1 MTDDATPD
9 SSLPDSSLPDR
20 PLPDGDVR
28 DSAASD
34 GQPVPGDL
42 DQLLSAAI
50 EAASRLLSTDGEF
63 YPFAVAMTE
72 AGELVAPAVDP
83 EDEQP
88 TADQVVDLLV
98 EALREGREAI
108 RAAAVVSDVTMAG
121 DEGQQRDAIRVE
133 LEPRRGE
140 AVTVV
145 VPYDEGPVLDEPFGM
160 AGERRV
166 FVG

>member
-1 MTDDATPD
+1 MTDDGTLDNA
-9 SSLPDSSLPDR
+9 S
-20 PLPDGDVR
+20 
-28 DSAASD
+28 SD
-34 GQPVPGDL
+34 GEAVPGDL

-50 EAASRLLSTDGEF
+50 EAASRMLSADGEF
-63 YPFAVAMTE
+63 YPFAVAMTDG
-72 AGELVAPAVDP
+72 GELVSPAVDP
-83 EDEQP
+83 EDERP
-88 TADQVVDLLV
+88 DADKVVDLLV
-98 EALREGREAI
+98 EALRDGREMI

-121 DEGQQRDAIRVE
+121 DAGQERDAIRVE
-133 LEPRRGE
+133 LEPREGD